1 MEETD
6 FNFVRTKI
14 IGENQKEHAI
24 KLTPAELDPIDLS
37 KEEEIQL
44 IEESTALKKTVL
56 ELITKAN
63 SGHPGGSL
71 SAMDVI
77 LCLYEKILHYNPQ
90 NPDDPDRDRFVLSKG
105 HCVPAL
111 YTVLSS

>member
-56 ELITKAN
+56 ELITKAEFW
-63 SGHPGGSL
+63 SS
-71 SAMDVI
+71 
-77 LCLYEKILHYNPQ
+77 
-90 NPDDPDRDRFVLSKG
+90 RRFIIGDGCNFMFV
-105 HCVPAL
+105 
-111 YTVLSS
+111 